1 MDEENTVQEPSYTK
15 EQMIRS
21 KRFAGQR
28 DLLEALLSNDESYTC
43 KQADAI
49 LQGFLKGKVN

>member
-15 EQMIRS
+15 EQLIRS
-21 KRFAGQR
+21 RRYAGKR
-28 DLLEALLSNDESYTC
+28 DLLEALLANDESYTC